1 MIRLTSKLGYPVL
14 VNFDHIRDVSICEL
28 KDKCDFEAN
37 AQGEFQSLGLRL
49 EYSDGKIRIIQDCLS
64 DLNQLV
70 DITGYMKKPHENI
83 EEMEPITRHTK
94 KYF

>member
-49 EYSDGKIRIIQDCLS
+49 EYSDGKTRIIRDCLD

-70 DITGYMKKPHENI
+70 DIAGYTKNPRENI
-83 EEMEPITRHTK
+83 EEIEPIELARQ
-94 KYF
+94 FC

>member
-14 VNFDHIRDVSICEL
+14 VNFDHVRDVSICEL

-49 EYSDGKIRIIQDCLS
+49 EYSDGKTRIIRDCLD
-64 DLNQLV
+64 DLNQLI
-70 DITGYMKKPHENI
+70 DIAGYRKS
-83 EEMEPITRHTK
+83 TTK
-94 KYF
+94 ELEK

>member
-49 EYSDGKIRIIQDCLS
+49 EYSNGKTRIIRDCLD
-64 DLNQLV
+64 DLNQL
-70 DITGYMKKPHENI
+70 INIAGYGKS
-83 EEMEPITRHTK
+83 TTK
-94 KYF
+94 ELEK

>member
-1 MIRLTSKLGYPVL
+1 MIKMTSKLGYPVL

-49 EYSDGKIRIIQDCLS
+49 EYSNGKTRIIRDCLD
-64 DLNQLV
+64 DLNQL
-70 DITGYMKKPHENI
+70 INIAGYGKS
-83 EEMEPITRHTK
+83 TTK
-94 KYF
+94 ELEK

>member
-37 AQGEFQSLGLRL
+37 AQGTFDSLGLRL
-49 EYSDGKIRIIQDCLS
+49 EYSDGKTRIIQDCLS
-64 DLNQLV
+64 DLNQLI
-70 DITGYMKKPHENI
+70 DITGYRKNPHEDI
-83 EEMEPITRHTK
+83 GEVQ
-94 KYF
+94 